1 MTTAARSF
9 AVARAGARATVSA
22 SRRVAAASNPRAAR
36 EHAARVLGIASTKSA
51 RERGAPRRA
60 SVRARASSDDDD
72 DAQTE
77 AEKQRLAQGEFE
89 RLRSLPLAD
98 EGAREKLESVQG
110 VEGVPQAI
118 IEAERKSK
126 PLRRYR
132 LASYALASCVAA
144 AQMVAVIQACVEA
157 WPEWQSEAPV
167 KIFMDVVVIMSGSL
181 LWRVELQNR
190 AESLKAIWK
199 KAAFREESLTRA
211 EAGLGDTLWTSR
223 MRKRHKGYT

>member
-1 MTTAARSF
+1 
-9 AVARAGARATVSA
+9 
-22 SRRVAAASNPRAAR
+22 
-36 EHAARVLGIASTKSA
+36 
-51 RERGAPRRA
+51 
-60 SVRARASSDDDD
+60 
-72 DAQTE
+72 
-77 AEKQRLAQGEFE
+77 
-89 RLRSLPLAD
+89 
-98 EGAREKLESVQG
+98 VQG

-144 AQMVAVIQACVEA
+144 AQMVAVIQAGVEA

-223 MRKRHKGYT
+223 MRKRQKGDT